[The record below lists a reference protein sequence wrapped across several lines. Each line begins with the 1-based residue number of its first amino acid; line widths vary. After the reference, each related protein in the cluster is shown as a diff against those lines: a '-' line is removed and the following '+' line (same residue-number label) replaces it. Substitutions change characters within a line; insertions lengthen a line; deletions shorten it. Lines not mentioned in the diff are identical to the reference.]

1 MGVPGVP
8 GEHDDGKQP
17 GNDPQPPGFP
27 WCPRCPVAASARPLH
42 PRYRPRITSRR
53 RREPGSE
60 NPVNLVLRPDVLLS
74 LGQLGAEP
82 GAFRVGLS

>member
-1 MGVPGVP
+1 
-8 GEHDDGKQP
+8 
-17 GNDPQPPGFP
+17 
-27 WCPRCPVAASARPLH
+27 VAASARPLH